1 MPVIL
6 QVNFTPGPG
15 HRGQTRADRL
25 QSARRI
31 AEFGGLRWKVWI
43 GNEATDT
50 VGGIYL
56 FDDDARA
63 SAWEEQLR
71 PRLAAAGATGILIR
85 HFEVDEEASA
95 ITHARL
101 ARAPLEAALQPA

>member
-15 HRGQTRADRL
+15 HRAQTRAERL
-25 QSARRI
+25 DSARRI
-31 AEFGGLRWKVWI
+31 AAFPGLRWKAWI

-50 VGGIYL
+50 AGGIYL

-71 PRLAAAGATGILIR
+71 QRLSAAGATDVLIR
-85 HFEVDEEASA
+85 HFEVDEQASA
-95 ITHARL
+95 IT
-101 ARAPLEAALQPA
+101 RAPLEAALQPA